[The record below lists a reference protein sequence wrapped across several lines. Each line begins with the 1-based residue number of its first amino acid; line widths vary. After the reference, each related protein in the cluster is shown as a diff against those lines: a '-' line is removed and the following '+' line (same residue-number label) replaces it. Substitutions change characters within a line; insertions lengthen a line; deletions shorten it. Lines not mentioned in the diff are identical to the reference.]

1 MNEHADQYI
10 ILSKGTWLQGEF
22 EICDAD
28 GKMLW
33 IGKSERFA
41 VMWPTLTVADPSGMA
56 LLTAERKR
64 MFPFARFVLMED
76 NNPVCVI
83 RQPNVFRQQF
93 VMEFTNGVICTF
105 DMPKLRGT
113 FSGESITGLKVEVAV
128 DRYNW
133 NITVHGEMSRLHLLS
148 ALTVL
153 YREWMKSD

>member
-1 MNEHADQYI
+1 MNEYADQYI
-10 ILSKGTWLQGEF
+10 IWSKGTLLQGEF
-22 EICDAD
+22 EVCDLE
-28 GKMLW
+28 GKTRW
-33 IGKSERFA
+33 VAKSKRFA
-41 VMWPTLTVADPSGMA
+41 VMWPTLTVTDPSETA
-56 LLTAERKR
+56 LLTAERQR

-76 NNPVCVI
+76 NKPVCVI

-105 DMPKLRGT
+105 DMPKLCGT
-113 FSGESITGLKVEVAV
+113 FSGESKTGLKVEVTV

-133 NITVHGEMSRLHLLS
+133 NIKVQGEINRLHLLF